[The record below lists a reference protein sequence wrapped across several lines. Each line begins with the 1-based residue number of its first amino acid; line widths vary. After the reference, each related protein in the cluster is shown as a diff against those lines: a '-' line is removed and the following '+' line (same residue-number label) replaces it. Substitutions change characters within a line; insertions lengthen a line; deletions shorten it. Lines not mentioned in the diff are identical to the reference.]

1 MQTPTIRGSSTR
13 ARLIALAGAV
23 VLLAGIAGPAAAAP
37 GSRRGYLT
45 GQDEMLTPVAAG
57 ARAHALITAGEVL
70 GNYRFESIPD
80 GIAVRRGPR
89 DSVEVFVNHETSTVA
104 FPYVAAGPT
113 QENSL
118 NDFDNSQL
126 SRLVLSRDDG
136 AVLDASMV
144 ITSADRFHRF
154 CSNFLATREHGF
166 SRDILFTN
174 EEATDFVF
182 RQGQGPEW
190 TQPIPPGTPNAEQ
203 TGVVVAYDV
212 TSGARKPIYGMGRLN
227 HENSVAIPGLREILL
242 LTGDDTFTTNP
253 AQSQVYGY
261 FAKDA
266 DAVWNDQGALWGF
279 RAKDWKTY
287 NDYYDFVPNAGTSIE
302 GEFVQIP
309 DAAAKGDQTAL
320 ENASDAAGVFE
331 FVRVEDIATDRHDPN
346 VVYIADSGRA
356 NAAVGTG
363 VTYNPDGTRSQTP
376 ATFASRNGR
385 IWKMVIDPR
394 DPRKV
399 KSLSILIEGDH
410 IPLAS
415 QDPAASLA
423 AIHQPDNLEATRNSL
438 LITEDPSSANQ
449 YPIATGNTARVW
461 WYHFAGPKKGTMEV
475 AFKVDQS
482 ADQGL
487 TDRDP
492 TVRNPGA
499 VVPAG
504 FGLGNAGSWEAS
516 GIVDVSRWFGSGWF
530 LLDVQAH
537 TLWVETAPGPDAVAP
552 AGPDWLYKR
561 EGGQLLLVRI
571 PGA

>member
-1 MQTPTIRGSSTR
+1 MRTRTPRRSSTR
-13 ARLIALAGAV
+13 ARLIALTGAAL
-23 VLLAGIAGPAAAAP
+23 LLATVVAPVAAAP

-45 GQDEMLTPVAAG
+45 GQDEMLIPVAAR
-57 ARAHALITAGEVL
+57 ARAHALITVGEVI
-70 GNYRFESIPD
+70 GDYRFEAIPD

-89 DSVEVFVNHETSTVA
+89 NSIEVFVNHETSTVA
-104 FPYVAAGPT
+104 FPYDNTAPT
-113 QENSL
+113 KQNSL

-126 SRLVLSRDDG
+126 SRLLLSRDDG

-144 ITSADRFHRF
+144 ITSDERFHRF

-166 SRDILFTN
+166 SREILFTN
-174 EEATDFVF
+174 EEATDWVY
-182 RQGQGPEW
+182 RAGQGPEW
-190 TQPIPPGTPNAEQ
+190 TQPIPAGTPGAEQ
-203 TGVVVAYDV
+203 LGVVVAYDV
-212 TSGARKPIYGMGRLN
+212 ATGDRQPIYGMGRLN
-227 HENSVAIPGLREILL
+227 HENTMAVPVRRGVML

-261 FAKDA
+261 FANDA
-266 DAVWNDQGALWGF
+266 TEVWNDQGSLWGF
-279 RAKDWKTY
+279 RAKDWRTY

-309 DAAAKGDQTAL
+309 ADAARGDQAAL
-320 ENASDAAGVFE
+320 ENASDALGVFE
-331 FVRVEDIATDRHDPN
+331 FVRVEDTAYDRRDPN
-346 VVYIADSGRA
+346 VIYIADSGRA
-356 NAAVGTG
+356 NPANGTG
-363 VTYNPDGTRSQTP
+363 VTYNPDGTRSQTT
-376 ATFASRNGR
+376 ASFASRNGR
-385 IWKMVIDPR
+385 IWKMVLDPR
-394 DPRKV
+394 DPKKV

-423 AIHQPDNLEATRNSL
+423 AIHNPDNLETTRNSL
-438 LITEDPSSANQ
+438 LITEDPSSNNQ
-449 YPIATGNTARVW
+449 YDAGSGNTARVW
-461 WYHFAGPKKGTMEV
+461 WHHLAGSKRGTSEV

-492 TVRNPGA
+492 TVRDPSA
-499 VVPAG
+499 VVPSG
-504 FGLGNAGSWEAS
+504 FGRGRDGSWEAS
-516 GIVDVSRWFGSGWF
+516 GIIDVSRWFGSGWF
-530 LLDVQAH
+530 LIDVQAH
-537 TLWVETAPGPDAVAP
+537 TLWVEVADGPDVRAP